1 MRHIIW
7 DMGGTLVNTYPEVDR
22 VLCEAAFGDAEP
34 EHVRH
39 VTSLTRHSIAHAI
52 ATLAV
57 EHDLA
62 PEVLEEAYA
71 GLKERWRH
79 RPAPVMDGAREV
91 MARVSGLGGLNL
103 VATHRDR
110 ASATDLLRALDLTVD
125 DMVCAPDGI
134 ARKPSPAMNLL
145 LAERHGLDPA
155 EVLCVGDRPID
166 VMAARAAGMAAS
178 LLVRPGTSVTLP
190 DDAPGAL
197 VVASLRDL
205 LALLD

>member
-39 VTSLTRHSIAHAI
+39 VTSLTRRSIAHAI

-62 PEVLEEAYA
+62 PRVFEEAYA
-71 GLKERWRH
+71 GLKERWRR

-166 VMAARAAGMAAS
+166 MMAARAAEMAAS
-178 LLVRPGTSVTLP
+178 LLVRPISASDP
-190 DDAPGAL
+190 D
-197 VVASLRDL
+197 
-205 LALLD
+205 

>member
-39 VTSLTRHSIAHAI
+39 VTSLTRRSIAHAI

-62 PEVLEEAYA
+62 PRVFEEAYA
-71 GLKERWRH
+71 GLKERWRR

-110 ASATDLLRALDLTVD
+110 ASATMLVTVLGLDLD
-125 DMVCAPDGI
+125 DMVCAPDGP
-134 ARKPSPAMNLL
+134 ARKPSPEMNLL
-145 LAERHGLDPA
+145 LARRHGLDPTQ
-155 EVLCVGDRPID
+155 VLCVGDRPID
-166 VMAARAAGMAAS
+166 AVAAANAGMNAA
-178 LLVRPGTSVTLP
+178 LLVSPGTVLTLR
-190 DDAPGAL
+190 DAVDGTA

-205 LALLD
+205 IPFF